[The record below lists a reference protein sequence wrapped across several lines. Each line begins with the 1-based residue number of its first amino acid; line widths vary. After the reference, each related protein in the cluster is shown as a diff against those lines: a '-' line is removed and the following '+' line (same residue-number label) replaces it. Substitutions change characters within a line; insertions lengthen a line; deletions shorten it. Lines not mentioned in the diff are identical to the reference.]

1 MIGWGDFEVTL
12 EQHQDRLRRAEKK
25 RLIEQATA
33 FRQRPTLWAS
43 IKRLVQGTIKPETIQ
58 HGMETGQPTDFVNDS
73 I

>member
-25 RLIEQATA
+25 RLVEQATA

-43 IKRLVQGTIKPETIQ
+43 IKRLVQGTIKPETI
-58 HGMETGQPTDFVNDS
+58 GNGLETSRPTDFANDS

>member
-1 MIGWGDFEVTL
+1 MIGWGDIEVTL

-25 RLIEQATA
+25 RLVEQATA

-43 IKRLVQGTIKPETIQ
+43 IKRLVQGTIKPETI
-58 HGMETGQPTDFVNDS
+58 GNGLETSRPTDLAKDS